1 MLERIKEEL
10 YQLHME
16 LPRHGLVV
24 WTGGNIS
31 ARDPDSGLVAIK
43 PSGVR
48 YSELR
53 PDQMV
58 VLDLDGNV
66 VEGELSPSSDTY
78 SHLYIYRHRPDV
90 GGVAHTHSRYATAFA
105 AVGRPIPVVL
115 TAIADEFGGPIPCG
129 GFALIGDEAIG
140 KLVVESIGT
149 SPAVLLKNHGV
160 FTVGKDA
167 RAAVKAAVMTE
178 DAAASVWLALQIG
191 TPDEIPVGEV
201 AKLHERYKNVYGQ
214 RAEVTQG

>member
-1 MLERIKEEL
+1 MLERLKDEL
-10 YQLHME
+10 YRLHLE

-24 WTGGNIS
+24 WTGGNVS
-31 ARDPDSGLVAIK
+31 ARDPESGLVAIK

-48 YSELR
+48 YDELR
-53 PDQMV
+53 PEHMV
-58 VLDLDGNV
+58 VLDLDGNI
-66 VEGELSPSSDTY
+66 VEGDLSPSSDTY

-115 TAIADEFGGPIPCG
+115 TAIADEFGGAIPCG
-129 GFALIGDEAIG
+129 GFSLIGDESIG
-140 KLVVESIGT
+140 KLVVESIGS

-167 RAAVKAAVMTE
+167 VSAVKAAVMTE

-191 TPDEIPVGEV
+191 TPDEIPAGDVE
-201 AKLHERYKNVYGQ
+201 KLHSRYKNVYGQ
-214 RAEVTQG
+214 RTEVKQR